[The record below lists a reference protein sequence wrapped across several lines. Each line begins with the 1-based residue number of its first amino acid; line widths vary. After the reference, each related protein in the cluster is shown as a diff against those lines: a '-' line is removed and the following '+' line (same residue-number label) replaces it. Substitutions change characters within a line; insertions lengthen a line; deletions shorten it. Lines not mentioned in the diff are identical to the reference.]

1 MIKDILRHT
10 ADVVGCKEEGMKTV
24 LDRRGS
30 YFMRVQVCQPPRIK
44 NPDADRISTLQL
56 MRNGINFVIGSKQN
70 GTNRAVD
77 SIRVASNGT
86 PEIPE
91 WL

>member
-1 MIKDILRHT
+1 MRDT
-10 ADVVGCKEEGMKTV
+10 DDVVGCKEEGMKSV
-24 LDRRGS
+24 MDRRGS

-44 NPDADRISTLQL
+44 KPDADHISTLQL
-56 MRNGINFVIGSKQN
+56 TRNGINFVIGSKQN

-86 PEIPE
+86 PEIHE
-91 WL
+91 CL